1 VSPDGSGLRLPGGPA
16 VPAFVRGVLGWRP
29 ALARAPGPAGH
40 AARWRLSG
48 FRCPADWSV
57 ARLCEQLPRAA
68 FDALI
73 DPCAWRP

>member
-1 VSPDGSGLRLPGGPA
+1 M
-16 VPAFVRGVLGWRP
+16 
-29 ALARAPGPAGH
+29 ARACACRAARPCRPSCAACWAGELPWRARLALLAH

-57 ARLCEQLPRAA
+57 ARLCEQLPQAA

-73 DPCAWRP
+73 DRCAWRL